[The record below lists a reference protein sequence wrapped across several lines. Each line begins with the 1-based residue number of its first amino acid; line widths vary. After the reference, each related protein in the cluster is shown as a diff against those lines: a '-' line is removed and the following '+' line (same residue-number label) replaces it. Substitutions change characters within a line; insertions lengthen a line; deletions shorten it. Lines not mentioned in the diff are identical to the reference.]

1 MTGFSRI
8 PGTGPLLPV
17 LIFLLPIAV
26 ALAWQAPSNTKAFFS
41 ESGPIERLSAGFL
54 LLSFAWFA
62 LRRDA
67 LRWHQVVLILAA
79 ALRELDWD
87 KAFTERGVLSLG
99 LYTGDHPMWQKLAGA
114 AVLVAL
120 VWAVQR
126 LLRRDLRRWLTGLR
140 RGVETSWTM
149 LAAVLL
155 YVVAK
160 TLDGLGRKLASLGIE
175 ISQQLNDAAGR
186 GEEVLELFAAF
197 LILRIVAIS
206 RR

>member
-1 MTGFSRI
+1 M
-8 PGTGPLLPV
+8 
-17 LIFLLPIAV
+17 
-26 ALAWQAPSNTKAFFS
+26 
-41 ESGPIERLSAGFL
+41 SAGFL
-54 LLSFAWFA
+54 LLSFAWLA
-62 LRRDA
+62 LRRNA
-67 LRWHQVVLILAA
+67 SRWHQLVLILAA

-140 RGVETSWTM
+140 RGVESSWTM

-197 LILRIVAIS
+197 LILWIVAIS